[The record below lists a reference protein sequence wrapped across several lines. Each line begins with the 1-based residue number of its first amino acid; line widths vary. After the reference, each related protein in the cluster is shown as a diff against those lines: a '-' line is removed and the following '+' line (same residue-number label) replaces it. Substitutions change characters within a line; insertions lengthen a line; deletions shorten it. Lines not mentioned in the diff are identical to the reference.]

1 MKPLCCWPLS
11 SPPPGSCR
19 GHYCQSHP
27 GPDGTVNKMSL
38 QNEWVGVTNRQHEME
53 KRALSG
59 LLVLIL
65 RTVWRIGDETV
76 PRECCDL
83 LFPSLTCP
91 GDLAQ
96 YTDFLLRVH
105 VSPPDTK
112 LPPCQAIT
120 PPPERKAV
128 HPRSLQIGT

>member
-1 MKPLCCWPLS
+1 MRLC
-11 SPPPGSCR
+11 
-19 GHYCQSHP
+19 Q
-27 GPDGTVNKMSL
+27 
-38 QNEWVGVTNRQHEME
+38 EM
-53 KRALSG
+53 
-59 LLVLIL
+59 
-65 RTVWRIGDETV
+65 V

-120 PPPERKAV
+120 PPPRKEGSREAPAV